1 MKRVGILI
9 ILVCCLLPW
18 TALAGDPYIYCHLYA
33 PDGGTVP
40 IYAKASTKSKK
51 VGDFYSG
58 ASVSWNSW
66 EDDDSDGWVYLDDD
80 HPIGYV
86 QTKYLVDELPAELTD
101 ADGNSIATFPQL
113 EVPSDTALRERPSS
127 KAEEVTRL
135 PSGMKLIALGD
146 CGDYWYVSVQGLYY
160 QEGFVTKADV
170 RVTGA
175 SVSEFEPLVSQYE
188 AQLYPS
194 DPLTDVPVYNTPT
207 AENLYRE
214 WSPMSVWV
222 CLSCGDWTLISPRED
237 GSDCFWVESRF
248 LDPNGD
254 HSLPVAYTS
263 TERPADRLL
272 LRFWPEKSDD
282 YKGKFFS
289 GVPVVI
295 LAQKGEWSDVRFGNI
310 SGWFMSSYLTT
321 QCGEDGRVQAQVTE
335 DLTVQRASPSMTH
348 NKYVTSELTLKKGD
362 TVLLIGSAYDDMIY
376 LAPSGEAFAIP
387 IQKLMPVEDSGVLQ
401 AKTTSRLKMRGP
413 ALDKGDDT
421 VIRSLAKGVK
431 VKVLLHGDVWSKIEY
446 DGDVG
451 YVMTKYLKF

>member
-9 ILVCCLLPW
+9 ILVCCLWPW
-18 TALAGDPYIYCHLYA
+18 TALAGDPYAHRYLYA
-33 PDGGTVP
+33 PGGETVP

-66 EDDDSDGWVYLDDD
+66 EEDDSDGWVYLDDD
-80 HPIGYV
+80 NHRGYV
-86 QTKYLVDELPAELTD
+86 QTKYLVDELPDELTD

-113 EVPSDTALRERPSS
+113 EVPSDTPLLERPSS
-127 KAEEVTRL
+127 RAEEVTRL

-146 CGDYWYVSVQGLYY
+146 CGDYWFAGVQGMFF
-160 QEGFVTKADV
+160 QKGFVTKADV

-175 SVSEFEPLVSQYE
+175 SVSALEPLVGQYE

-194 DPLTDVPVYNTPT
+194 DPLINVPIYHTPT
-207 AENLYRE
+207 AESLYQE
-214 WSPMSVWV
+214 WSPRSVWV
-222 CLSCGDWTLISPRED
+222 CLSCGDWTLISPQED
-237 GSDCFWVESRF
+237 GFDCSWVASRF

-272 LRFWPEKSDD
+272 LRFWPKKSDE
-282 YKGKFFS
+282 YNGKFFS

-295 LAQKGEWSDVRFGNI
+295 LAQQGDWSNVRFGSI
-310 SGWFMSSYLTT
+310 SGWFMTSYLTT
-321 QCGEDGRVQAQVTE
+321 QCSEDGRVQAQVTE
-335 DLTVQRASPSMTH
+335 DLTVKKGES
-348 NKYVTSELTLKKGD
+348 VLTLKKGD
-362 TVLLIGSAYDDMIY
+362 TVLLIGSQDGDMIY

-387 IQKLMPVEDSGVLQ
+387 IQKLMPVDDSGVLQ

-431 VKVLLHGDVWSKIEY
+431 VTVLLHGDVWSKIEY
-446 DGDVG
+446 DGEIG

>member
-18 TALAGDPYIYCHLYA
+18 TAQAGDPYIHCHLYA
-33 PDGGTVP
+33 PGGETVP

-58 ASVSWNSW
+58 PSVSWDSW
-66 EDDDSDGWVYLDDD
+66 EEDDSDGWVYLDGDY
-80 HPIGYV
+80 PIGYV
-86 QTKYLVDELPAELTD
+86 QTKYLVDELPDELTD
-101 ADGNSIATFPQL
+101 ADGDSIATFPQL
-113 EVPSDTALRERPSS
+113 EVSSDTSLRERPSS
-127 KAEEVTRL
+127 KAEEVNRL

-146 CGDYWYVSVQGLYY
+146 CGDYWFVSIQGMFF
-160 QEGFVTKADV
+160 QKGFVAKADV
-170 RVTGA
+170 RTTGA
-175 SVSEFEPLVSQYE
+175 SVSESEPLVGQYE

-194 DPLTDVPVYNTPT
+194 DPLINVPIYNTPAT
-207 AENLYRE
+207 ENLDQE
-214 WSPMSVWV
+214 WSPRSVWV
-222 CLSCGDWTLISPRED
+222 GLSCGDWTLIASRED
-237 GSDCFWVESRF
+237 GPYWLWVESRF

-263 TERPADRLL
+263 TDRPADRLL
-272 LRFWPEKSDD
+272 LRSQPKKSDQYD
-282 YKGKFFS
+282 GKFFS

-295 LAQKGEWSDVRFGNI
+295 LAQKGDWSDVRFGNI
-310 SGWFMSSYLTT
+310 NGWFMTSYLTA
-321 QCGEDGRVQAQVTE
+321 QCSEDGRVQAQVTE
-335 DLTVQRASPSMTH
+335 DLTVQSVGPGLTRR
-348 NKYVTSELTLKKGD
+348 YVSSELTLKKGD

-413 ALDKGDDT
+413 DLDKDDDT